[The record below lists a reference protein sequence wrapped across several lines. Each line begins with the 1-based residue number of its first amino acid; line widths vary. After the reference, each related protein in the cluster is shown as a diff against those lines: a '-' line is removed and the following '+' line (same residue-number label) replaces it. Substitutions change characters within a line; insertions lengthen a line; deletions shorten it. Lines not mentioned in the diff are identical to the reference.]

1 MSQSRQGAASA
12 TAWPATALTK
22 NYPKGCLIP
31 RHRHKRGQLI
41 YAASGVMQVTTREG
55 IWIVPPQ
62 RSLWVPA
69 AMPHEIRMEGHVA
82 VRTLYL
88 DRTAGSLLGDHCR
101 ILAITDLLRELILA
115 MVGAYGAGDA
125 QRMHM
130 MLPLLL
136 HELHGAD
143 ESAIRIPTPSDPRL
157 RKVCG
162 RLLADP
168 SRTDTLDQL
177 AQQVGA
183 SSRTLAR
190 LFESELK
197 MSFVRWRQH
206 VRLARALSRLNAGA
220 SIKSV
225 ARDAGYASCS
235 AFCVMFR
242 QVMGITPTG
251 YGRRMIA

>member
-1 MSQSRQGAASA
+1 MSHSRQRTGSA
-12 TAWPATALTK
+12 GTWPATALAK
-22 NYPKGCLIP
+22 DYPQGCLVP

-41 YAASGVMQVTTREG
+41 YAASGVLQVTTREG

-82 VRTLYL
+82 IRTLYL
-88 DRTAGSLLGDHCR
+88 DRAAGALLGEHCR

-115 MVGAYGAGDA
+115 MVGAHGARDA
-125 QRMHM
+125 RRMHM

-143 ESAIRIPTPSDPRL
+143 EAAIHIPTPSDPRL
-157 RKVCG
+157 KKVCG

-190 LFESELK
+190 LFESELR

-206 VRLARALSRLNAGA
+206 VRLARALGRLNAGA
-220 SIKSV
+220 SIKSG
-225 ARDAGYASCS
+225 ARGP
-235 AFCVMFR
+235 
-242 QVMGITPTG
+242 G
-251 YGRRMIA
+251 

>member
-1 MSQSRQGAASA
+1 MSHFRQRAGSA
-12 TAWPATALTK
+12 RAWPVTALAK
-22 NYPKGCLIP
+22 DYPRGRLIP

-69 AMPHEIRMEGHVA
+69 AVPHEIRMEGHVA
-82 VRTLYL
+82 IRTLYL
-88 DRTAGSLLGDHCR
+88 DRDAGAPLGDRCR

-115 MVGAYGAGDA
+115 IVSAHETRDA
-125 QRMHM
+125 QRMRM

-143 ESAIRIPTPSDPRL
+143 ETAIHIPAPSDPRL
-157 RKVCG
+157 KKVCS
-162 RLLADP
+162 RLLVDP
-168 SRTDTLDQL
+168 IRADTLDQL
-177 AQQVGA
+177 AQQIGA

-197 MSFVRWRQH
+197 MNFVRWRQH

-235 AFCVMFR
+235 AFCAMFR
-242 QVMGITPTG
+242 RMMGVTPTG
-251 YGRRMIA
+251 YGRRRVA

>member
-1 MSQSRQGAASA
+1 VSHSRQRAGSA
-12 TAWPATALTK
+12 RAWPATALARD
-22 NYPKGCLIP
+22 YPKGCLIP
-31 RHRHKRGQLI
+31 RHRHRRGQLI

-69 AMPHEIRMEGHVA
+69 AVPHEIRMEGHVA
-82 VRTLYL
+82 IRTLYL
-88 DRTAGSLLGDHCR
+88 DGAAGAPLGDHCR
-101 ILAITDLLRELILA
+101 ILAVTELLRELILA
-115 MVGAYGAGDA
+115 MVAAHGARDA
-125 QRMHM
+125 QRMRM

-136 HELHGAD
+136 HELRGAD
-143 ESAIRIPTPSDPRL
+143 EAAIHIPTPSDPRL

-168 SRTDTLDQL
+168 SRADTLDQL

-206 VRLARALSRLNAGA
+206 VRLARAVGRLNAGA

-235 AFCVMFR
+235 AFCAMFHR
-242 QVMGITPTG
+242 VMGTTPTG
-251 YGRRMIA
+251 YGRGTPA

>member
-1 MSQSRQGAASA
+1 MSHSRQRAGVAA
-12 TAWPATALTK
+12 AWPVTALAK
-22 NYPKGCLIP
+22 DYPKGCLVP

-82 VRTLYL
+82 IRTLYL
-88 DRTAGSLLGDHCR
+88 DRAAAALLGGHCR

-115 MVGAYGAGDA
+115 MVGAHGARDA
-125 QRMHM
+125 RRMHM

-143 ESAIRIPTPSDPRL
+143 EAAIHIPTPSDPRL
-157 RKVCG
+157 KKVCG

-177 AQQVGA
+177 AQRVGA

-235 AFCVMFR
+235 AFCAMFR

>member
-1 MSQSRQGAASA
+1 MSHSRQRAGVAV
-12 TAWPATALTK
+12 AWPVTALAK
-22 NYPKGCLIP
+22 DYPKGCLVP

-82 VRTLYL
+82 IRTLYL
-88 DRTAGSLLGDHCR
+88 DRAAAALLGGHCR

-115 MVGAYGAGDA
+115 MVGAHGARDA

-136 HELHGAD
+136 HELHGAG
-143 ESAIRIPTPSDPRL
+143 EAAIHIPTPSDPRL
-157 RKVCG
+157 KKVCC

-177 AQQVGA
+177 AQRVGA

-235 AFCVMFR
+235 AFCAMFR

>member
-1 MSQSRQGAASA
+1 MSHSRQNAGSA
-12 TAWPATALTK
+12 TAWPATALAR

-31 RHRHKRGQLI
+31 RHRHRRGQLI
-41 YAASGVMQVTTREG
+41 HAESGVMQVTTREG

-62 RSLWVPA
+62 RSLWIPA
-69 AMPHEIRMEGHVA
+69 GMLHEIRMEGQVA
-82 VRTLYL
+82 IRTLYL
-88 DRTAGSLLGDHCR
+88 DRITGAPLGDHCR
-101 ILAITDLLRELILA
+101 ILAITGLLRELILA
-115 MVGAYGAGDA
+115 MVGAHGARDG
-125 QRMHM
+125 QRMRM
-130 MLPLLL
+130 LLPLLL
-136 HELHGAD
+136 HELRGAD
-143 ESAIRIPTPSDPRL
+143 EAAIHIPAPSDPRL

-168 SRTDTLDQL
+168 ARTDTLDQL

-190 LFESELK
+190 LFESDLK

-206 VRLARALSRLNAGA
+206 VRLAKALSRLNAGA

-242 QVMGITPTG
+242 RVMGITPTG
-251 YGRRMIA
+251 YSRG

>member
-1 MSQSRQGAASA
+1 MSHSRQRAGSA
-12 TAWPATALTK
+12 RAWPATALAK
-22 NYPKGCLIP
+22 DYPKGRLVP
-31 RHRHKRGQLI
+31 RHRHRRGQLI

-82 VRTLYL
+82 IRTLYL
-88 DRTAGSLLGDHCR
+88 DRDAGAPLGDHCR
-101 ILAITDLLRELILA
+101 ILAVTDLLRELILA
-115 MVGAYGAGDA
+115 MVSAHETRDA
-125 QRMHM
+125 QRMRM
-130 MLPLLL
+130 VLPLLL
-136 HELHGAD
+136 HELRGAD
-143 ESAIRIPTPSDPRL
+143 DAAIHIPVPSDPRL
-157 RKVCG
+157 KKVCS
-162 RLLADP
+162 RLLAGP
-168 SRTDTLDQL
+168 IRADTLDQL

-197 MSFVRWRQH
+197 MNFVRWRQH
-206 VRLARALSRLNAGA
+206 VRLAHALSRLNAGA

-242 QVMGITPTG
+242 RMMGVTPTV
-251 YGRRMIA
+251 YARRMVI

>member
-1 MSQSRQGAASA
+1 MSHFRQYAGSMP
-12 TAWPATALTK
+12 AWPATALAK
-22 NYPKGCLIP
+22 DYPKGCLIP

-41 YAASGVMQVTTREG
+41 YAASGVMQVTTCEG

-69 AMPHEIRMEGHVA
+69 EMPHEIRMEGHVA
-82 VRTLYL
+82 IRTLYL
-88 DRTAGSLLGDHCR
+88 DRATGAPFGDHCR
-101 ILAITDLLRELILA
+101 ILAITDLIRELILA
-115 MVGAYGAGDA
+115 MVSAYGARDA
-125 QRMHM
+125 QRVRV

-143 ESAIRIPTPSDPRL
+143 EAAIHIPTPSDPRL
-157 RKVCG
+157 KKVCG

-168 SRTDTLDQL
+168 SRADTLDHL
-177 AQQVGA
+177 AQRVGA

-197 MSFVRWRQH
+197 MSFARWRQH
-206 VRLARALSRLNAGA
+206 VRLAHALSRLNAGA

-225 ARDAGYASCS
+225 ARNAGYASCS
-235 AFCVMFR
+235 AFCVMFHR
-242 QVMGITPTG
+242 VMGITPTS
-251 YGRRMIA
+251 YSKRLRA